1 VAIVLTAQETLF
13 ESPLDTIRSLVRS
26 ERWLLAVHVQE
37 DLEVGAYEV
46 CDLERSICTG
56 TITKIERDEL
66 CEAIDRKK
74 YVISGVDQYGLAFET
89 CGKIV
94 DWIEGHTYFF
104 ITAYK
109 ER

>member
-1 VAIVLTAQETLF
+1 MAIVLTAQETLF

-56 TITKIERDEL
+56 TITKIER
-66 CEAIDRKK
+66 KK